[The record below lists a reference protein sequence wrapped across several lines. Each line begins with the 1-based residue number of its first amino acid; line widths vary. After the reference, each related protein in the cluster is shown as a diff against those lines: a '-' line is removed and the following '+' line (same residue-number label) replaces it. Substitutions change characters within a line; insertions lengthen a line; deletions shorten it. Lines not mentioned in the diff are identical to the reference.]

1 MCTIKDNVHQGL
13 LDTQCNVEETLI
25 LFFCAKHQA
34 FWESHQFFFSL
45 AASFLFH
52 FSSSDDFVLL
62 LIPFNLQAIEFTPRL
77 LFFCNVE
84 ESPSV
89 IAWGF
94 FPLLNSKCL
103 LIVLLAFW
111 YLQLLQIFDTS
122 VGITGNLHRNLCL
135 WHHNV
140 SFYYC
145 SDLQLQNAVLHRF
158 CLLAKELRVSVDF
171 ATVICV
177 SFLSSFFSLTSSLAV
192 FFWVLSY
199 HVNGSFVLGLRVEC
213 YRGSWVGGVGWSIR
227 EAKIDRTL
235 LAWTLHGA
243 CQSCQLP
250 PQAHPS
256 KLSFPSGV
264 FWGGG

>member
-13 LDTQCNVEETLI
+13 LDTQCIVEETLI

-77 LFFCNVE
+77 LFFAMLRNLRLSLLGVSFLCCILHVYWLYCWHFDICSYCKFLTHLLELQVTYTGTYAFDITMYHFTTVVIYNCRMQFYIG
-84 ESPSV
+84 SV
-89 IAWGF
+89 WLPRSWECLWILPLLFLFFF
-94 FPLLNSKCL
+94 FPLS
-103 LIVLLAFW
+103 
-111 YLQLLQIFDTS
+111 
-122 VGITGNLHRNLCL
+122 
-135 WHHNV
+135 
-140 SFYYC
+140 
-145 SDLQLQNAVLHRF
+145 
-158 CLLAKELRVSVDF
+158 
-171 ATVICV
+171 
-177 SFLSSFFSLTSSLAV
+177 FSLTSSLAV
-192 FFWVLSY
+192 FFLVLSY

-235 LAWTLHGA
+235 LAWTLHGS

-256 KLSFPSGV
+256 KLSFPSAV
-264 FWGGG
+264 FLGGR